1 MDFLRFLAGL
11 LGDASS
17 LGVPSNPADNNAL
30 YFLYLFTYIV
40 NLVFMIAG
48 AVAVIIVVVAGINY
62 SLSVGEP
69 SKTAKA
75 KDAIIY
81 SVAGLVMVA
90 ASFVI
95 VKFIIG
101 RFA

>member
-1 MDFLRFLAGL
+1 MSFLHFLAGL

-17 LGVPSNPADNNAL
+17 LGVPRNVPTNATI
-30 YFLYLFTYIV
+30 YRV
-40 NLVFMIAG
+40 VDLVFMIAG
-48 AVAVIIVVVAGINY
+48 AVAVIIVIVAGINY

-81 SVAGLVMVA
+81 SVVGLIVVA

>member
-1 MDFLRFLAGL
+1 MNFLHFLAGL
-11 LGDASS
+11 LGEASE
-17 LGVPSNPADNNAL
+17 LGIPSNTADNRAV
-30 YFLYLFTYIV
+30 YRIV

-48 AVAVIIVVVAGINY
+48 AVAVIIVIIAGINY

-75 KDAIIY
+75 KNAIIY
-81 SVAGLVMVA
+81 SVVGLVMVVA
-90 ASFVI
+90 AFVI
-95 VKFIIG
+95 VRFVIA

>member
-1 MDFLRFLAGL
+1 MDFLHFLAGL
-11 LGDASS
+11 LGEASK
-17 LGVPSNPADNNAL
+17 LGVPSNTADNNAL
-30 YFLYLFTYIV
+30 NKVV

-48 AVAVIIVVVAGINY
+48 AVAVIIVVVAINY